1 MNKGD
6 TGFSATAHARTE
18 DNGVTVVG
26 RGRGRFDLYEGWA
39 APGFDYPS
47 FRVEVLRAQTPEAL
61 ESVLAEVKAVEGVTG
76 VTRTVCG
83 GCLDFKVSTSLSADK
98 FGDWEEK
105 KFSPEADFLK
115 KLEGIDGISMIE
127 TQTFTIM
134 PM

>member
-1 MNKGD
+1 MSLISLND
-6 TGFSATAHARTE
+6 ILAVFNSFISFFYILAS
-18 DNGVTVVG
+18 
-26 RGRGRFDLYEGWA
+26 LQA
-39 APGFDYPS
+39 A
-47 FRVEVLRAQTPEAL
+47 QKAL

-105 KFSPEADFLK
+105 KFAPEADFLK

>member
-1 MNKGD
+1 MISLQSLTHKY
-6 TGFSATAHARTE
+6 
-18 DNGVTVVG
+18 
-26 RGRGRFDLYEGWA
+26 LYCYILASLQA
-39 APGFDYPS
+39 A
-47 FRVEVLRAQTPEAL
+47 QKAL

-105 KFSPEADFLK
+105 KFAPEADFLK